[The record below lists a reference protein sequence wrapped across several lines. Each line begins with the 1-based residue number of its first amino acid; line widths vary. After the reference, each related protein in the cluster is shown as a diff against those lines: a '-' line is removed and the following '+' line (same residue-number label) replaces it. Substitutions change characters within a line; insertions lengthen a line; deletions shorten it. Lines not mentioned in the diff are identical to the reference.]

1 MLDTMND
8 LSRLDRSELTN
19 PTALHLDR
27 TTVVPVFLPDCRMA
41 LSIESNYV
49 SESPC
54 YLLSSHEPT
63 QLESS
68 AVLASPITRSSQLF
82 PCNGPLSSSPLRES
96 SHSIQTTESKPHSLT
111 AHMSLLHGIDQSGFH
126 LLNHAKN
133 ESDSAVESP
142 IKHPNEHPQP
152 KGQNDSEVHSHRGS
166 KENALQWGS
175 GEPVHKIFSPVPSTL
190 WSPVSCPSP
199 SLRPLGQVH
208 VRTHR
213 TTDRDVAFADTTAHC
228 NFHSTDANMVSISA
242 LSRNPIPEIHPH
254 LSPNLPRKEGANG
267 THCTQYTH
275 PTSSTV
281 EAITMRL
288 QTLSSPPETHD
299 ELHVFTGFSN
309 SGPAGTEEPP
319 SLEVSSETQRA
330 MESSDSTPPSTGNG
344 SQRNPGSKQTGQ
356 FSSVGE
362 NPGYESEKF
371 HPSSPTTKWVPH
383 LCNNNMDKDGLMKHG
398 RPFEHIIKASES
410 YQIDAAE
417 SSDLC
422 PSSPQ
427 TPNAYNEC
435 GQPDK
440 AERAASLTG
449 SEPHSS
455 AEDSDEGMS
464 MARFEQ
470 MTNSVQPDKAG
481 LFFCHLC
488 EFTGCS
494 RQEFQDHL
502 RSHYD
507 YKCMKCDYTSRTEG
521 RLKRHLKDFH
531 SEIPPENFSGKAIKP
546 IRSKLQRCKQ
556 CDFMTETKDEFWRHL
571 RVHIK
576 EDKRL
581 ECNLCCFVTE
591 YKHHLEYHMRNH
603 MGSKPYKCPKCNYE
617 CVNKSML
624 NSHMKSHSNVYP
636 YRCANCHYATKY
648 CHSLKLHLAKNGHKP
663 AVVLNADGSLP
674 SYDNTSE
681 LMSLRRGPNI
691 RQISARGQSNSSPD
705 SMNDQKLAGHPDIQN
720 TLSNSAT
727 GMITFGENLAV
738 RHFGNSGTVQ
748 SNDGGANHVISPDP
762 LLFSP
767 CLSFPFPFTNATVPH
782 FPALTFSNPLLGPSG
797 LFPSLINQS
806 KLVHPLSEPS
816 GLLPHP
822 ALSANLLPLDKHTIS
837 NVSVSSLP
845 NLNGPPFPYPDPSVM
860 AAILAAMQ
868 HNSTNHGVSLAPVLT
883 QSIIPTHVT
892 APSSRSTQYLCQT
905 TLSPLKL
912 GVVTQVTSPTTPQ
925 PPLQVPL
932 SRNSERGFTQ
942 PTSEVVQKQD
952 PNTRLN
958 LVEKDSPTELTMKE
972 QRSPVKSENTDA
984 EYALDLS
991 SKIHTQWISQ
1001 SEYARPSTSPQF
1013 RDSRTAVRPNGSR
1026 KRLRRFRSA
1035 HRIRNGVGKQ
1045 FSTAC
1050 SASTSSDS
1058 TDQEDRTHFDYEC
1071 RFCEIRFRHRALYDI
1086 HMGFHSHADPYLCNR
1101 CGHHSRDP
1109 VDFFIHLGQ
1118 MAHYS

>member
-1 MLDTMND
+1 
-8 LSRLDRSELTN
+8 
-19 PTALHLDR
+19 
-27 TTVVPVFLPDCRMA
+27 
-41 LSIESNYV
+41 
-49 SESPC
+49 
-54 YLLSSHEPT
+54 
-63 QLESS
+63 
-68 AVLASPITRSSQLF
+68 
-82 PCNGPLSSSPLRES
+82 
-96 SHSIQTTESKPHSLT
+96 
-111 AHMSLLHGIDQSGFH
+111 
-126 LLNHAKN
+126 
-133 ESDSAVESP
+133 
-142 IKHPNEHPQP
+142 
-152 KGQNDSEVHSHRGS
+152 
-166 KENALQWGS
+166 
-175 GEPVHKIFSPVPSTL
+175 
-190 WSPVSCPSP
+190 
-199 SLRPLGQVH
+199 
-208 VRTHR
+208 
-213 TTDRDVAFADTTAHC
+213 
-228 NFHSTDANMVSISA
+228 
-242 LSRNPIPEIHPH
+242 
-254 LSPNLPRKEGANG
+254 
-267 THCTQYTH
+267 
-275 PTSSTV
+275 
-281 EAITMRL
+281 MRL
-288 QTLSSPPETHD
+288 QSIGSPPETHD
-299 ELHVFTGFSN
+299 ELHVFTGFSS
-309 SGPAGTEEPP
+309 SGPAGAEEPA

-330 MESSDSTPPSTGNG
+330 MESSDSTPPSTGNS
-344 SQRNPGSKQTGQ
+344 SQRNPCNKQTDQ
-356 FSSVGE
+356 FHSADETPRYGS
-362 NPGYESEKF
+362 NKF
-371 HPSSPTTKWVPH
+371 HRSSPTSKWAPH
-383 LCNNNMDKDGLMKHG
+383 LYNNIIDKEGLMKHKK
-398 RPFEHIIKASES
+398 PFEHRIKASEG

-422 PSSPQ
+422 PLSPQ
-427 TPNAYNEC
+427 TPNTYIEC

-440 AERAASLTG
+440 AERATSLTG
-449 SEPHSS
+449 SDPHSS

-691 RQISARGQSNSSPD
+691 RQLSGRGQSNSSPD
-705 SMNDQKLAGHPDIQN
+705 SMKDQKFVGYPNIQT
-720 TLSNSAT
+720 TLSNSAAST
-727 GMITFGENLAV
+727 ITFGENLAV
-738 RHFGNSGTVQ
+738 RHFVSPGTVH
-748 SNDGGANHVISPDP
+748 SNSGGANHVINSDS
-762 LLFSP
+762 LSFSS
-767 CLSFPFPFTNATVPH
+767 CLSFPFPFTNTTAPP
-782 FPALTFSNPLLGPSG
+782 FPALTLSNPLLGPSG

-806 KLVHPLSEPS
+806 KLVQSLSEPS
-816 GLLPHP
+816 CLLPPP
-822 ALSANLLPLDKHTIS
+822 ALSANFLPLDKHTTS
-837 NVSVSSLP
+837 HVSISSLP

-868 HNSTNHGVSLAPVLT
+868 QNSPTHCVSLAPVLT
-883 QSIIPTHVT
+883 ESIIPTHVPV
-892 APSSRSTQYLCQT
+892 PSNRSTQYLHQT
-905 TLSPLKL
+905 THSPLNL
-912 GVVTQVTSPTTPQ
+912 GVATQATSPTTLQ

-932 SRNSERGFTQ
+932 SQNSERGFTQ
-942 PTSEVVQKQD
+942 PTGEVEQKHD
-952 PNTRLN
+952 LN
-958 LVEKDSPTELTMKE
+958 KTLILVEKDSPTELTVKE
-972 QRSPVKSENTDA
+972 QRSPIRSETSDA

-1001 SEYARPSTSPQF
+1001 PEYVRPSVSPQL
-1013 RDSRTAVRPNGSR
+1013 RDNRNATRQPNGSR
-1026 KRLRRFRSA
+1026 KRLRRFRSV
-1035 HRIRNGVGKQ
+1035 HRIRSGVGSQ

-1050 SASTSSDS
+1050 SANNSSDS